1 VTEDDLLAFIAT
13 SIGSVW
19 AVELLLLLRR
29 DPAHGWDAD
38 ALVRELRSSAVVIDD
53 ALQRLHA
60 AGLIIRDGSNV
71 YRYRAA
77 SPQLNRLA
85 SELEEVYATKPMTV
99 IRAIVSGR
107 E

>member
-1 VTEDDLLAFIAT
+1 VTDDDLLAFIAT

-19 AVELLLLLRR
+19 AIELLLLLRH
-29 DPAHGWDAD
+29 DPARGWDAE

-53 ALQRLHA
+53 ALARLFA
-60 AGLIIRDGSNV
+60 AGLIIRDGGGV

-77 SPQLNRLA
+77 SSRLDQLA

-99 IRAIVSGR
+99 IRAIASGH